1 MTARRTSMTKVPA
14 VGLGL
19 TLLLGTATL
28 AGADVKGGE
37 KDVSVTGEVIDTFC
51 YAGMGA
57 KGAGHK
63 QCGIDCAKKGI
74 PVGLLEKGSEKIH
87 ILLPTKDKTALPDDV
102 VSKMGETVTVTGH
115 PLTKGGVSFLT
126 VESVK

>member
-1 MTARRTSMTKVPA
+1 MTRSAA

-19 TLLLGTATL
+19 MLFLGTTTL
-28 AGADVKGGE
+28 ATADVKAGA

-51 YAGMGA
+51 YGTMGA
-57 KGAGHK
+57 KGTGHK

-87 ILLPTKDKTALPDDV
+87 ILLPTKDKTALPDEV
-102 VSKMGETVTVTGH
+102 INKMGETVTVSGH
-115 PLTKGGVSFLT
+115 PYTKGGVAFLT

>member
-1 MTARRTSMTKVPA
+1 MTRFAAAGFGLALLFGMTALA
-14 VGLGL
+14 
-19 TLLLGTATL
+19 TADT
-28 AGADVKGGE
+28 KGGE

-57 KGAGHK
+57 RGTGHK
-63 QCGIDCAKKGI
+63 QCAIDCAHKGI
-74 PVGLLEKGSEKIH
+74 PVGLVEKGSEKIH

-102 VSKMGETVTVTGH
+102 INKMGETVTVTGH
-115 PLTKGGVSFLT
+115 PITKGGVAFLT

>member
-1 MTARRTSMTKVPA
+1 MTRFAA

-19 TLLLGTATL
+19 TLLVGTATL
-28 AGADVKGGE
+28 ATADVKASE

-51 YAGMGA
+51 YTAMGA

-63 QCGIDCAKKGI
+63 ECGVDCARKGI
-74 PVGLLEKGSEKIH
+74 PVGLLEQGSEKIH
-87 ILLPTKDKTALPDDV
+87 ILLPTKDKTALPDEV
-102 VSKMGETVTVTGH
+102 ISKMGETVTVTGH
-115 PLTKGGVSFLT
+115 PYTKGGVEFLT

>member
-1 MTARRTSMTKVPA
+1 MTRFAA

-19 TLLLGTATL
+19 TLLLGMATL
-28 AGADVKGGE
+28 AAADVKAGE

-51 YAGMGA
+51 YTAMGA

-63 QCGIDCAKKGI
+63 QCGVDCAKKGI
-74 PVGLLEKGSEKIH
+74 PVGLLEKGSEKIY
-87 ILLPTKDKTALPDDV
+87 ILLPPKDKTALPDEV
-102 VSKMGETVTVTGH
+102 ISKMGETATVTGR
-115 PLTKGGVSFLT
+115 PYSKGGVEFLT